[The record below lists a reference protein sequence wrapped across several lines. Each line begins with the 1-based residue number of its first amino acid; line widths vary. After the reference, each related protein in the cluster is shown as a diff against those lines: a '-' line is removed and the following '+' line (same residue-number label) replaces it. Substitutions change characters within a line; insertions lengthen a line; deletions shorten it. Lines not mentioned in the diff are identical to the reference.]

1 MQLLQDRVALITGA
15 GHGQGR
21 SHAVRLAQEGADV
34 VLIDS
39 CGPAPA
45 GVAYPLATEDELA
58 ETADLVRA
66 AGRRALIRTAD
77 VRDFDQLAAAVSDSL
92 NEFGRL
98 DVVVAN
104 AGIISYNLTW
114 EIPEPAWDAVINTNL
129 KGVWNTFRATVPA
142 MIEQQTGGSIIAVS
156 SVAGLKGYAL
166 MSHYTASKFAVV
178 GMVKVLALELAEHG
192 IRVNT
197 VNPTG
202 VGADLS
208 TGWGADSFMTTRASD
223 LGAIFATYPH
233 LTSEAAILRD
243 PESPRDGALHKL
255 PVIEPIDVSNA
266 VLWLA
271 SDQSR
276 YVTGIHLPVD
286 GGALTR

>member
-114 EIPEPAWDAVINTNL
+114 EIPEPAWDTVIDTNL

-192 IRVNT
+192 ISREHGQSHRCRRR
-197 VNPTG
+197 PEHRLG
-202 VGADLS
+202 CRQLHDHEGRRSGRHLCDLS
-208 TGWGADSFMTTRASD
+208 PPDVGGGDPAATPKRHGMARCTSCRSSSRSTSRTPCSGSLRTSRA
-223 LGAIFATYPH
+223 
-233 LTSEAAILRD
+233 TS
-243 PESPRDGALHKL
+243 
-255 PVIEPIDVSNA
+255 
-266 VLWLA
+266 LA
-271 SDQSR
+271 STSPS
-276 YVTGIHLPVD
+276 TAAP
-286 GGALTR
+286 